1 MFRGA
6 ATGQLRTTLV
16 VQDQCFQMEPL
27 LFHFQWDI
35 KGMQMRQR
43 GAILLAVT
51 PYYNRFS
58 GESSHLLG
66 RVSSCEFRTEAAVPS
81 CCFQREQLFLHDECV
96 EDPCSKVRRTKEDRR
111 IIHGAHVWYSPP
123 NKPIHQ
129 LEASKH
135 ASPNSSSRF
144 FFILFQSQRNL
155 FSHIDCHSKEHGFL
169 HLLPQ
174 LRQWGLLVPQNAPKM
189 AISNRY
195 C

>member
-51 PYYNRFS
+51 PCYNRFV

-66 RVSSCEFRTEAAVPS
+66 CVSSCEFRTEAAVPS

-96 EDPCSKVRRTKEDRR
+96 EDAYSKESRKKEDRR
-111 IIHGAHVWYSPP
+111 ILHGAHVWYSPP
-123 NKPIHQ
+123 NKSIHQ

-135 ASPNSSSRF
+135 ASPYSSSKF

>member
-16 VQDQCFQMEPL
+16 VQGQCFQMEPL

-51 PYYNRFS
+51 PCYNRFS

-96 EDPCSKVRRTKEDRR
+96 EDPCSKVRRKKEDRR
-111 IIHGAHVWYSPP
+111 ILHGAHVWYSPP
-123 NKPIHQ
+123 NIPIHQ
-129 LEASKH
+129 LKASKH

-144 FFILFQSQRNL
+144 FFIRSQFQAFCHTVSQLN
-155 FSHIDCHSKEHGFL
+155 
-169 HLLPQ
+169 
-174 LRQWGLLVPQNAPKM
+174 
-189 AISNRY
+189 Y
-195 C
+195 